1 VSSAVGARGSR
12 VNATPVWFSSRWTR
26 LLLRSRGGVLALALG
41 GVLALAGCAAGT
53 NVAGQPS
60 AQRPGVAALA
70 RALPSEITI
79 ARIGAHSTLV
89 ELGLEPDDTV
99 QVPPVSQ
106 PMQAGWYSL
115 GPAPGE
121 DGPAVILGHVNGN
134 HKPGIFARLHEVRAG
149 DEILIGRDDGSTAVF
164 TVRRTEQVPKERFPT
179 EEVYGKAGGPE
190 LRVITCGGGFDQARH
205 SYRDNVIV
213 YATLTGTR

>member
-1 VSSAVGARGSR
+1 MRRFGLAVA
-12 VNATPVWFSSRWTR
+12 
-26 LLLRSRGGVLALALG
+26 ALAALG
-41 GVLALAGCAAGT
+41 LVTGCAGGT
-53 NVAGQPS
+53 SVAGAAS
-60 AQRPGVAALA
+60 AQRAGVAALA

-79 ARIGAHSTLV
+79 PRIGAHSTLV

-134 HKPGIFARLHEVRAG
+134 KKPGIFARLDEVQAG
-149 DEILIGRDDGSTAVF
+149 DEILVGRDDGRTAVF
-164 TVRRTEQVPKERFPT
+164 TVRRTEQVPKDRFPT
-179 EEVYGKAGGPE
+179 EAVYRDADGPE
-190 LRVITCGGGFDQARH
+190 LRVITCGGSFDQARH